1 LLTNDSV
8 NKLLQMA
15 ELALEQKTF
24 VEARVY
30 RKMAMLRDENRAEPY
45 YWLSELYETQG
56 HVRQALHY
64 YCRALDTGPSFQ
76 STRKALGRLRQLA
89 TGTSG

>member
-8 NKLLQMA
+8 NKLLQKG

-24 VEARVY
+24 VEVRVY
-30 RKMAMLRDENRAEPY
+30 LKMAMLRNEKRAEPY

-56 HVRQALHY
+56 DIREALHY
-64 YCRALDTGPSFQ
+64 YYRALDAGPTFQ
-76 STRKALGRLRQLA
+76 PTRKALRRLRQLA